1 MDTVGNKGEKAGDS
15 HEESGGTNRALKVLD
30 RAIQG
35 FGAAGISTI
44 YRLLNIGQMHGR

>member
-1 MDTVGNKGEKAGDS
+1 MKKVVAPT
-15 HEESGGTNRALKVLD
+15 RALKVLD

-44 YRLLNIGQMHGR
+44 SRLLHIGQMHGR